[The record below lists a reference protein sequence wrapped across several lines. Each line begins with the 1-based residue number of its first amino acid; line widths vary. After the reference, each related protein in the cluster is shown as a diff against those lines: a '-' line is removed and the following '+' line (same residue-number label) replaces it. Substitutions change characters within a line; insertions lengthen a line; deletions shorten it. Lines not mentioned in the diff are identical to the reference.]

1 MIAICVEDERILM
14 EYTVEMCLELPEI
27 SEAKGFTRAAE
38 ALEWLDNNRAD
49 IALLDIDMP
58 EMNGIELAARIKDKC
73 PGTAVIFLTGY
84 AQYAVQAFSVRASGY
99 LLKPITKE
107 ALAADVT
114 YALSGKM
121 SRPAGHIVVHTF
133 GNFDVFV
140 DGQPVSFKV
149 AKCKEMLAY
158 LVDRQ
163 GYGVTRPELF
173 SIVWEN
179 SPYDRKNQK
188 LLDVYIRALR
198 ESLRNYGIED
208 LLELNK
214 GVIRIKPEMITCDAY
229 LFYSG
234 SSDAVNSYKGEYLSG
249 YSWASIT
256 ESLLYWKSMSG
267 TQ

>member
-1 MIAICVEDERILM
+1 MMAICVEDERILM
-14 EYTVEMCLELPEI
+14 EDTVEMCLELPEI
-27 SEAKGFTRAAE
+27 TEAKGFTHAAE
-38 ALEWLDNNRAD
+38 ALEWLENNRAD
-49 IALLDIDMP
+49 LALLDIDMP
-58 EMNGIELAARIKDKC
+58 EMNGIELAARIKGKC
-73 PGTAVIFLTGY
+73 PETAVIFLTGY

-114 YALSGKM
+114 FALSEKAK
-121 SRPAGHIVVHTF
+121 RLVGHIVVHTF

-140 DGQPVSFKV
+140 DGEPISFKL

-188 LLDVYIRALR
+188 LFDVYIRALR

-208 LLELNK
+208 IFVMNK

-234 SSDAVNSYKGEYLSG
+234 SVSAVNSYKGEYMSG

-256 ESLLYWKSMSG
+256 ESMLYWKSMSG